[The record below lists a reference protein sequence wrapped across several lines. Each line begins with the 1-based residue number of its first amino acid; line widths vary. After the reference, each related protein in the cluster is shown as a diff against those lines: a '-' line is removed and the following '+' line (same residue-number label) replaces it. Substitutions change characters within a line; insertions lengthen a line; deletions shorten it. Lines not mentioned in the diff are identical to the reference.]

1 MASHPLFLPPSQKAF
16 EEKIQGASLT
26 PVLPMYFEEARREDA
41 RNRGKMNVTLIK
53 LGFRGWGSKVKHVAS
68 SPDVEPLAEHLDA
81 VEVCD
86 GSVHSILIS
95 HLYQC
100 GARDTLH
107 KLHLRR
113 K

>member
-1 MASHPLFLPPSQKAF
+1 MASRPLFLPPSQNAF
-16 EEKIQGASLT
+16 EEKIQSA
-26 PVLPMYFEEARREDA
+26 FEKEARREDV

-53 LGFRGWGSKVKHVAS
+53 LGFRGLGSKVKHVAS

-86 GSVHSILIS
+86 GSVHSVLIS

-107 KLHLRR
+107 KLHLWR